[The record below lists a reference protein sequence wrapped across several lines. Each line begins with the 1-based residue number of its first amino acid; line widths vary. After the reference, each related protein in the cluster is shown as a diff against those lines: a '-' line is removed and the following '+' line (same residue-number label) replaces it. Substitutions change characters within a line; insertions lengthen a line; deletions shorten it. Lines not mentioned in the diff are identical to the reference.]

1 MTAFSSTNLPRIGQ
15 RVRTVAE
22 PRLLADVLAVHEKGI
37 RATIYRI
44 DGNGPDVCTMAPDC
58 FESVRGKPFVAG
70 VDDRRRDGTN
80 PGATAAPA
88 ASDDAA
94 IDEITDAVRR
104 ALAGRTSATVDLAP
118 FRSEV
123 DAVRDELNTL
133 ETSTTTVFT
142 DLAERLDASELRL
155 ADRVD
160 ANDEK
165 IRLLAE
171 ALAVVPAATRARAAL
186 AVSLAGG
193 KEPLL
198 AAIAP
203 FYTAGQDTAANVML
217 CSPPSLGKSFSV
229 RKLGAGYDVYLEHG
243 ASDDPDEIVT
253 IIGGPTPDNENGGF
267 ANPDGVLVEAVRL
280 AAAGQNVLLLIDEV
294 LRFSPRAQEWL
305 LTFLTGVKTP
315 AGRVYRLRTRKLKDG
330 AFEVLECPTK
340 HLHIIGAT
348 NLGVIAP
355 VEAFWSR
362 WFKVRVEFSQD
373 IVAEVATAVC
383 ASYGITDAD
392 ALVKGYVQVVT
403 QSRAAVANGT
413 LRFPADIRL
422 LETACKAAP
431 AATGAAV
438 GVFIAEHLTDQTAH
452 WNIDTGDV
460 LAESAAACASWVSLL
475 KSL

>member
-1 MTAFSSTNLPRIGQ
+1 
-15 RVRTVAE
+15 
-22 PRLLADVLAVHEKGI
+22 
-37 RATIYRI
+37 
-44 DGNGPDVCTMAPDC
+44 
-58 FESVRGKPFVAG
+58 
-70 VDDRRRDGTN
+70 
-80 PGATAAPA
+80 
-88 ASDDAA
+88 
-94 IDEITDAVRR
+94 
-104 ALAGRTSATVDLAP
+104 
-118 FRSEV
+118 
-123 DAVRDELNTL
+123 
-133 ETSTTTVFT
+133 
-142 DLAERLDASELRL
+142 
-155 ADRVD
+155 
-160 ANDEK
+160 
-165 IRLLAE
+165 
-171 ALAVVPAATRARAAL
+171 
-186 AVSLAGG
+186 
-193 KEPLL
+193 
-198 AAIAP
+198 
-203 FYTAGQDTAANVML
+203 ML

-280 AAAGQNVLLLIDEV
+280 AASGQNVLLLIDEV

-315 AGRVYRLRTRKLKDG
+315 EGRVYRLRTRKLKDG

-373 IVAEVATAVC
+373 IVAEVAAAVC

-403 QSRAAVANGT
+403 QSRTAVANGT